1 MEIDKLREIINE
13 LDHSIDGICYV
24 AIFSDHSGFIHDNFS
39 NRRLG
44 EFNNPQEMM
53 SLFNELIGDYFKNL
67 PTF

>member
-53 SLFNELIGDYFKNL
+53 SLFNELIGDDFKNL